1 MTATW
6 NDTFVQALRE
16 QLPELPAE
24 GELTPATDLYD
35 LGLDSLRSVQLL
47 LALEDTWDI
56 SIPDDMLTAE
66 TFRTPGSLW
75 TLVHTLDEQQHQGSR
90 ESS

>member
-6 NDTFVQALRE
+6 NESFVQTLRE
-16 QLPELPAE
+16 QLPALPAE
-24 GELTPATDLYD
+24 GELTPAIDLYD

-47 LALEDTWDI
+47 LALEDAWDI
-56 SIPDDMLTAE
+56 SIPDHMLTAE

-75 TLVHTLDEQQHQGSR
+75 TLVQTVEAQQR
-90 ESS
+90 R